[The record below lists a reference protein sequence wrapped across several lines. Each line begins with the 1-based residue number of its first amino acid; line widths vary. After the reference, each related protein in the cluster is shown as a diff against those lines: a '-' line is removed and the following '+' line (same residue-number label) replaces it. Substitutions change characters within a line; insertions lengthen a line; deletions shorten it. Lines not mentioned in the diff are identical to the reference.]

1 MKMTKKEDIDE
12 KLGKW
17 NEIFDE
23 LTLDAKSLIKD
34 IRDMISYIAFCA
46 MLMLMIGVAAISI
59 AVLRQMEAKYIA
71 TSIIVFS
78 IMAGNAY
85 LLIRKWLDFRI
96 RYNRLYSLQNKIESE

>member
-1 MKMTKKEDIDE
+1 MTKKEDIDE

-46 MLMLMIGVAAISI
+46 ALMLMIGVAAISI

>member
-1 MKMTKKEDIDE
+1 
-12 KLGKW
+12 
-17 NEIFDE
+17 

>member
-1 MKMTKKEDIDE
+1 MTKKEDIDE

-34 IRDMISYIAFCA
+34 IRDMINYIAICA
-46 MLMLMIGVAAISI
+46 ALMMMMGVAAISI

-71 TSIIVFS
+71 ASVIIFS
-78 IMAGNAY
+78 IMVGNAY
-85 LLIRKWLDFRI
+85 LLVRKWLDLRI
-96 RYNRLYSLQNKIESE
+96 RYDRLYSLQSGIESE